1 MRIIEHRSMYF
12 FSTTS
17 LLSNQIPYKSI
28 VFTIDKQQSSQVL
41 QYFIIRYLVCSIL
54 RINLY
59 ATTPVDINASTIW
72 VVYLDICI
80 QLCIMYYL
88 PVWSCKQLSKMTL
101 SIS

>member
-1 MRIIEHRSMYF
+1 MRINEHRSMHF

-17 LLSNQIPYKSI
+17 LLSNQTPHKSI

-59 ATTPVDINASTIW
+59 TPRPVEIN
-72 VVYLDICI
+72 
-80 QLCIMYYL
+80 
-88 PVWSCKQLSKMTL
+88 
-101 SIS
+101 